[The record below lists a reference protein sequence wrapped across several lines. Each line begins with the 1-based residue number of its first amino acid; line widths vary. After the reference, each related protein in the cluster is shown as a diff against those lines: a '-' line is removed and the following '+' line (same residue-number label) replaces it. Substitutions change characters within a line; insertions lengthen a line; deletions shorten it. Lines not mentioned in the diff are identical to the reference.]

1 MASKHLHDRITS
13 LRGEIW
19 GDRTVLSAPLPVT
32 SQKSEWSYI
41 CVLSEILIF
50 DFEIVPTLWYFCQF
64 ITSIRYKTLRRVLRY
79 QRDNQNLYMIE
90 EQTTQWPK
98 EKGQKDKQRST
109 KHAQVTQPP
118 LKTGGELRYSGRVSS
133 SCSNSGTRRF
143 NIVTNPVI
151 FHE

>member
-1 MASKHLHDRITS
+1 MPLVEQELLTLPEHMRSPPVFSGVRITRS
-13 LRGEIW
+13 L
-19 GDRTVLSAPLPVT
+19 VL
-32 SQKSEWSYI
+32 
-41 CVLSEILIF
+41 
-50 DFEIVPTLWYFCQF
+50 CQF